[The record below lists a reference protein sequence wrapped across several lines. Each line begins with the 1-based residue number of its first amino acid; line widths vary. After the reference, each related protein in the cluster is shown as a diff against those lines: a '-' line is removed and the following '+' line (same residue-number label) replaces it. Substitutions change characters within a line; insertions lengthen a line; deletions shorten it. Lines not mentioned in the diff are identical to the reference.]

1 MFPCCMLQVKDTDK
15 LRNIFDFAHSASG
28 VVVDS
33 KEPQAAAS
41 CVLIE
46 VPKEDLS
53 PDEEFVCNYHD
64 TIVCSDIYPKP
75 IIELPV

>member
-1 MFPCCMLQVKDTDK
+1 MKDTDK
-15 LRNIFDFAHSASG
+15 LRSIFDFARAANG
-28 VVVDS
+28 VVAPSDL
-33 KEPQAAAS
+33 EEAQAAAS

-53 PDEEFVCNYHD
+53 QDEHFVCNYHD
-64 TIVCSDIYPKP
+64 TVIFSDIYPKP